1 MKITFYRY
9 GSICEPDIISAFH
22 TAGYSMS
29 EYGLEITEKEHT
41 AAELV
46 PLFSRFLMDHPCD
59 MIFSINFFPFVSEIA
74 KIMHIPYV
82 SWTVDSPVMELY
94 TSSITN
100 PYNFTFIFDR
110 ADAEELAP
118 LNPGHIFHLPLA
130 TNVKDKDSVITGYSE
145 YSKNKKLP
153 AGGNAS
159 SFGFPGFEHPD
170 TPGYYGHDITF
181 IGSLY
186 TEKSPYDKLPADA
199 PAYMRG
205 YLDALMESQL
215 LVYGDNFLEKA
226 LKDDVV
232 KAFADAHPSFY
243 RPQSEEQRQYLTDR
257 MTLSRLYMG
266 NKIAAMERTS
276 FLKALSDFYPEDTA
290 IFTGSDT
297 SSMPHI
303 KNMGLAKSLT
313 EMPVIFN
320 SSRINLN
327 FTSKS
332 IRTGLPLRIFDIL
345 GSGGFC
351 LTNYQS
357 ELTDIFTPGEHLDY
371 YGSRE
376 ELLEK
381 SRYYLDHE
389 KERKE
394 IAVAGYEEVKKK
406 HTWDI
411 RVQEMFALI

>member
-9 GSICEPDIISAFH
+9 GSICEPDIIRAFE
-22 TAGYSMS
+22 TAGYEIT
-29 EYGLEITEKEHT
+29 EYGLEVTEKDHT
-41 AAELV
+41 ATELV
-46 PLFSRFLMDHPCD
+46 PLFSNFLMDHPCD
-59 MIFSINFFPFVSEIA
+59 IIFSINFFPFVSEIA
-74 KIMHIPYV
+74 KIMHIPYI

-110 ADAEELAP
+110 ADADELAH

-130 TNVKDKDSVITGYSE
+130 TNVKDKDDVINRFDAYC
-145 YSKNKKLP
+145 KNGKN
-153 AGGNAS
+153 AGTS
-159 SFGFPGFEHPD
+159 SDINSAGFTRLN
-170 TPGYYGHDITF
+170 TPGDYAHDITF

-205 YLDALMESQL
+205 YLDALMQSQL
-215 LVYGDNFLEKA
+215 LVYGDNFMEKA
-226 LKDDVV
+226 LKDEVV
-232 KAFADAHPSFY
+232 ADFAASHPSFY
-243 RPQSEEQRQYLTDR
+243 RPQSEEQRKYLSDK
-257 MTLSRLYMG
+257 MTLSRLYLG
-266 NKIAAMERTS
+266 NKIAALERTS

-297 SSMPHI
+297 KNIPHI
-303 KNMGLAKSLT
+303 KNIGLAKSLT

-320 SSRINLN
+320 KSRINLN

-357 ELTDIFTPGEHLDY
+357 ELCDIFTPGEHLDY
-371 YGSRE
+371 YGSKE
-376 ELLEK
+376 ELLDK
-381 SRYYLDHE
+381 CRYYLDHE
-389 KERKE
+389 DERRQ
-394 IAVAGYEEVKKK
+394 IAAAGYEEIKKK

-411 RVQEMFALI
+411 RVQEMFSLI

>member
-9 GSICEPDIISAFH
+9 GSICEPDIIGAFR
-22 TAGYSMS
+22 TAGYSVS

-46 PLFSRFLMDHPCD
+46 PLFSRCLMDHPCD

-100 PYNFTFIFDR
+100 PYNFTFMFDR

-145 YSKNKKLP
+145 YCKNRELP
-153 AGGNAS
+153 AGSNTAS
-159 SFGFPGFEHPD
+159 HRITGFEHPD

-276 FLKALSDFYPEDTA
+276 FLKALSDFYPQDTA

-394 IAVAGYEEVKKK
+394 IAAAGYEEVKKK